1 MIKLTIKKLFRNKV
15 NITMIIIFAICSLT
29 LTGALMFEKNYIQMQ
44 KDDFDKNV
52 DGRTL
57 LVREKRNH
65 ILSVICGWAILFVLV
80 GWAGVSGY
88 NKYES
93 SRPIE
98 TVYVN
103 LDSLNSYVASLSA
116 TE

>member
-57 LVREKRNH
+57 LVLLEKQ
-65 ILSVICGWAILFVLV
+65 L
-80 GWAGVSGY
+80 
-88 NKYES
+88 
-93 SRPIE
+93 
-98 TVYVN
+98 
-103 LDSLNSYVASLSA
+103 
-116 TE
+116 